1 MNNDE
6 LERILSLEESALN
19 RTAEIERVLNCN
31 EFDYFD
37 ILQLN
42 PLSTA
47 DDLGSIIKRV
57 YRKKSL
63 LIHPDK
69 TDHPRAS
76 DAFDRLKKAEK
87 VLSCAN
93 EQEEEFKE
101 KNRLIAIYH
110 SVTSEGKDYDLDKVK
125 KQVAEILQDEIN
137 EQELQVLYQQTA
149 KQRKHEQEQ
158 KLRQEREL
166 KKQLES
172 KWEDERDV
180 RVKNWRDYSFKI
192 DKKKKKKTGKP
203 KVLV

>member
-1 MNNDE
+1 MNNED

-19 RTAEIERVLNCN
+19 RTTEIERVLKCN
-31 EFDYFD
+31 QFDYFD

-42 PLSTA
+42 PLNH
-47 DDLGSIIKRV
+47 DDANFASIIKRV

-87 VLSCAN
+87 ILSCN
-93 EQEEEFKE
+93 NDQEEEFKE
-101 KNRLIAIYH
+101 KKRLIAIYK
-110 SVTSEGKDYDLDKVK
+110 SVISGNDINDVA
-125 KQVAEILQDEIN
+125 KQVGEILQDEIN
-137 EQELQVLYQQTA
+137 QQELQVLYQQTA
-149 KQRKHEQEQ
+149 KQWKHEQEQ
-158 KLRQEREL
+158 KLKREREL
-166 KKQLES
+166 KKQLEN

-180 RVKNWRDYSFKI
+180 RVKNWRDYSHKV
-192 DKKKKKKTGKP
+192 DKKNKKKKSNKP